1 MKQKHIVIIGG
12 GYAGLMCAIRLAGKS
27 RRIKPKITLINGTD
41 VFIERPR
48 LHESAT
54 NIDVQR
60 KPILDMLKGTGVE
73 FIQAWVKAISPT
85 QKTVT
90 IEEQTIDYDY
100 LVYAIGSK
108 INTGTVSGIEEHAYI
123 LHPYGD
129 NSAEALRQRLL
140 DYQSRDGKVIVVG
153 SGATGIEGAGHI
165 KSIYPHL
172 DVTIVTAGDFA
183 KFKGEHIQKHIQSA
197 MMEQGIHVIDHQ
209 PVKAIQ
215 HNELILDNG
224 ETLPFDICLWAGG
237 FIAPPIAQDA
247 GLSCNEVNQV
257 WVDPMLH
264 PEGHDDIYVV
274 GDAMIPLV
282 ELGSPTRMCVM
293 VAMVSG
299 AQTADNLNRR
309 LRGKSEQPMSFAYY
323 GQGIAMGTQDAVG
336 FNTYPADA
344 VVGPIFRRK
353 LAVYIRS
360 FFVWLLLFFLRA
372 ERSLPGAFIWFGHGR
387 YRAQQRKQAQAQQS
401 VKSLH
406 KV

>member
-1 MKQKHIVIIGG
+1 MKQQHIVIVGS
-12 GYAGLMCAIRLAGKS
+12 GYAGLMCAIRLAGKT
-27 RRIKPKITLINGTD
+27 RRLSPRITLINGTG

-54 NIDVQR
+54 NIDVQQ
-60 KPILDMLKGTGVE
+60 KPIRDFLNGTGIE
-73 FIQAWVKAISPT
+73 FIQSWVKAISPNE
-85 QKTVT
+85 KTVT
-90 IEEQTIDYDY
+90 LEEQTIHYDY

-108 INTGTVSGIEEHAYI
+108 INTHRVLGIDEHAYI

-140 DYQSRDGKVIVVG
+140 EFESCDGKVVVVG

-183 KFKGEHIQKHIQSA
+183 NFKGKRIQKHMQSA
-197 MMEQGIHVIDHQ
+197 LLEQGIHIIDHQ
-209 PVKAIQ
+209 PVKEIQ
-215 HNELILDNG
+215 RQQLLLSNG
-224 ETLPFDICLWAGG
+224 DTLSFDICLWAGG
-237 FIAPPIAQDA
+237 FIAPTLARDA
-247 GLSCNEVNQV
+247 GLQCNDLNQV
-257 WVDPMLH
+257 WVDPYLH
-264 PEGHDDIYVV
+264 PQGYDDIYVV

-299 AQTADNLNRR
+299 AQTANNLNRR

-336 FNTYPADA
+336 FMTYPADA
-344 VVGPIFRRK
+344 VVGPILRRK
-353 LAVYIRS
+353 LAVHIRN
-360 FFVWLLLFFLRA
+360 FFVWLLAFFLQV
-372 ERSLPGAFIWFGHGR
+372 ERHIPGAFIWFGQGR
-387 YRAQQRKQAQAQQS
+387 YRAQQRKQAKAQQRNQ
-401 VKSLH
+401 SLNNA
-406 KV
+406 